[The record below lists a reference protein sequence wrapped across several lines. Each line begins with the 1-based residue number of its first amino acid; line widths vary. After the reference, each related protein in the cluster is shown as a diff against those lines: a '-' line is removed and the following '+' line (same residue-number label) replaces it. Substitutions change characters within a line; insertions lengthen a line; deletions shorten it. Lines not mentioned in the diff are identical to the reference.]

1 MKKTKHFM
9 HTPANLAVF
18 PVILTIFVVAGYFI
32 WRDAYDDTWRL
43 IGVLLLTGFF
53 IGYLFLFLK
62 AFRIFDYLVFDENT
76 VERHSIFGKKL
87 IYQYSEIYAGIGMY
101 TSTIEEKKYVI
112 FAPKKL
118 NRFVFHIDTSK
129 FGNVISVNRLNFVY
143 CAISNEMIDFLKT
156 RQELEWVNN
165 SSI

>member
-1 MKKTKHFM
+1 
-9 HTPANLAVF
+9 
-18 PVILTIFVVAGYFI
+18 
-32 WRDAYDDTWRL
+32 
-43 IGVLLLTGFF
+43 
-53 IGYLFLFLK
+53 
-62 AFRIFDYLVFDENT
+62 
-76 VERHSIFGKKL
+76 
-87 IYQYSEIYAGIGMY
+87 MY